1 MQRTVFAGIAAMAAM
16 TSVAAVR
23 FENDLQEQQYVEVDT
38 GIDTGID
45 TEIGTEVDAEV
56 DNELDTEIDI
66 EGEGE
71 PYITQQCK
79 DIFRSVDGVDNWIQ
93 LDLLLSGKKKNPWQ
107 MDNPLKDNDKL
118 ANRFLASQKPCR
130 D

>member
-66 EGEGE
+66 EDDKK
-71 PYITQQCK
+71 PVISDKCARMWKY
-79 DIFRSVDGVDNWIQ
+79 DGVNIPTFFK
-93 LDLLLSGKKKNPWQ
+93 GE
-107 MDNPLKDNDKL
+107 
-118 ANRFLASQKPCR
+118 CR
-130 D
+130 DEFERLARWKAK